1 MISAS
6 RRRRDIAARD
16 CPGPCYHGPMARVVV
31 IAALLVCMSAT
42 ARGEDRAAISSDG
55 LARAIFC
62 SSPRDH
68 SDCIEGCAL
77 RLKELPRYR
86 ACVAACTN
94 LYCPRK

>member
-6 RRRRDIAARD
+6 RRRREIAARD
-16 CPGPCYHGPMARVVV
+16 CRAHAIMRPMRRAVV
-31 IAALLVCMSAT
+31 IAALLVWSPAV
-42 ARGEDRAAISSDG
+42 AHGEDQATTAGG
-55 LARAIFC
+55 LVRAILC

-77 RLKELPRYR
+77 RLKEMPRYR
-86 ACVAACTN
+86 ACVAACTS